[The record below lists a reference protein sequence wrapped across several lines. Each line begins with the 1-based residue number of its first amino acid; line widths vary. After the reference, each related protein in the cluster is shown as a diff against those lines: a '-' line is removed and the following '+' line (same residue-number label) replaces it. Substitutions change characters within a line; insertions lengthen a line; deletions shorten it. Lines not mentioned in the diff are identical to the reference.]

1 MDTSVC
7 RAVILNHDSESRAT
21 NWESRVTIVVRMQFF
36 CLFLLAC
43 CGCVRQPENGVVI
56 YSAADREYAQPILAA
71 FARRHAGIEVLPQ
84 FDVESTKT
92 VGLVTRIESESGRP
106 RCDVF
111 WNNEIL
117 HTLRLEEAGLLQ
129 SITWDIPG
137 DWPANMLG
145 RNRTWVGMAARARVL
160 LVNRELLP
168 DPSARPQ
175 SVADLADAKWA
186 GKCGL
191 ALPLFGT
198 TATHFTVLREL
209 LGADKA
215 DQLFRDIKSNAIVL
229 AGNKQVAQAV
239 SSGQLAFGLTDTD
252 DALIEIDAG
261 LPVEIIYPDQLP
273 HQLGALRIP
282 NTVAVIAG
290 GPHPRTAAQLA
301 NYLVSEDTEGRLA
314 MGSSGQFPI
323 RPEHPQP
330 SRAQGEALVRW
341 MEVDFRQA
349 AAAWD
354 AAQAKLRQI
363 FRSE

>member
-1 MDTSVC
+1 MVNARQKFQWDFRS
-7 RAVILNHDSESRAT
+7 AMAGF
-21 NWESRVTIVVRMQFF
+21 VRG
-36 CLFLLAC
+36 LSFLLVAGS
-43 CGCVRQPENGVVI
+43 GCVPKPENSVVI

-71 FARRHAGIEVLPQ
+71 FARRHAGTEVLPQ

-92 VGLVTRIESESGRP
+92 VGLVTRIESESSRP

-117 HTLRLEEAGLLQ
+117 HTLRLEQAGLLQ
-129 SITWDIPG
+129 PISWDIPR
-137 DWPANMLG
+137 DWPSNMLSPK
-145 RNRTWVGMAARARVL
+145 RTWVGIAARARVL
-160 LVNRELLP
+160 LINRELLP
-168 DPSARPQ
+168 DPSSRPH
-175 SVADLADAKWA
+175 SVMDLGDAKWQ

-198 TATHFTVLREL
+198 TATHFTVLRNM
-209 LGADKA
+209 LGAEEA
-215 DQLFRDIKSNAIVL
+215 DQLFREIKSNAVVL

-261 LPVEIIYPDQLP
+261 LPVEIIYPDQQP
-273 HQLGALRIP
+273 HQFGALRIP

-290 GPHPRTAAQLA
+290 GPHPRAAAELA

-314 MGSSGQFPI
+314 MGASGQFPI
-323 RPEHPQP
+323 RPGHRQP
-330 SRAQGEALVRW
+330 SRAQGDALVRW
-341 MEVDFRQA
+341 MEVDFLQA

-354 AAQAKLRQI
+354 AAQAELRQI